1 MKGFDAV
8 LEYIYYLLRGQT
20 VFLKQAVCLT
30 LAVGYGNPA
39 FLQTVAYI
47 CAEGEEQ
54 MACRIRMLS
63 GLNRV
68 PSGLDTCMMF
78 LWAICWLM
86 CCEKHEPNS
95 IYVQLPVDIGRGLF
109 IVYFKYKGTK
119 KR

>member
-1 MKGFDAV
+1 MKR
-8 LEYIYYLLRGQT
+8 L
-20 VFLKQAVCLT
+20 
-30 LAVGYGNPA
+30 
-39 FLQTVAYI
+39 
-47 CAEGEEQ
+47 
-54 MACRIRMLS
+54 
-63 GLNRV
+63 
-68 PSGLDTCMMF
+68 CMMF